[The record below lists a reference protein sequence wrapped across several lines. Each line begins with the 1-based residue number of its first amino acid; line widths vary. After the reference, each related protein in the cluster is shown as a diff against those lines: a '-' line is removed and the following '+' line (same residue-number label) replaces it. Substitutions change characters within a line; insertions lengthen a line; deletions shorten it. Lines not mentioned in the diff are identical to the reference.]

1 MAKDVYGVAV
11 QGAAGFWGEQHL
23 AAYIAHPKAEVVAL
37 CDINAD
43 AAKARAEALGLSCK
57 IYTDLD
63 ETLADDDVEV
73 LSIATPS
80 SYHAKDA
87 VLAMQAGKHVLVEKP
102 IATTLEDL
110 ALLKRTVAE
119 TEVKTMAG
127 FVGRWIGV
135 FVTLKALMED
145 KVIGDV
151 FMAQADFWQNI
162 SGLDIAMNEW
172 IGKKEIAGSPT
183 LAGGCHPLDSVRWLL
198 GGAEVEEVF
207 AYSVNGA
214 SPTYNYDPTTL
225 AVMRLDNGALCK
237 LASTLEPCAPYLF
250 RVELLGTEGTIRNNR
265 IYTSRWRGQHDY
277 AEIPTDVP
285 GLSSRAAHS
294 TLDEAMKQEIAHFI
308 ECIDNDVESHVNLP
322 DAIKTHEALMAVD
335 LSAAEGRPVSLPL
348 I

>member
-1 MAKDVYGVAV
+1 MAKEVYGVAV

-23 AAYIAHPKAEVVAL
+23 AAYIANPKAEVVAM
-37 CDINAD
+37 CDIDAD
-43 AAKARAEALGLSCK
+43 AAKARAKALGLSCK

-63 ETLADDDVEV
+63 QTLADKDVEI

-87 VLAMQAGKHVLVEKP
+87 ALAMQAGKHVLVEKP

-135 FVTLKALMED
+135 FVTLKALMKD
-145 KVIGDV
+145 RVIGDV

-162 SGLDIAMNEW
+162 SWLDIGMNKW
-172 IGKKEIAGSPT
+172 IDRKGVAGSPT
-183 LAGGCHPLDSVRWLL
+183 LAGGCHALDAVRWLL

-207 AYSVNGA
+207 AYSVSGTSLA
-214 SPTYNYDPTTL
+214 YDYDPTTL
-225 AVMRLDNGALCK
+225 GLMRLDSGALCK

-250 RVELLGTEGTIRNNR
+250 RVELLGTEGTIRNNQV
-265 IYTSRWRGQHDY
+265 YSSRWRGQHDY
-277 AEIPTDVP
+277 TEIPTDVP
-285 GLSSRAAHS
+285 GLSTRAAHS
-294 TLDEAMKQEIAHFI
+294 TLDEAMKQEISHFI
-308 ECIDNDVESHVNLP
+308 ECIDNDVESHANLP

>member
-1 MAKDVYGVAV
+1 M
-11 QGAAGFWGEQHL
+11 
-23 AAYIAHPKAEVVAL
+23 
-37 CDINAD
+37 CDIDAD

-63 ETLADDDVEV
+63 QTLADEDVEI

-87 VLAMQAGKHVLVEKP
+87 ALAMQAGKHVLVEKP

-127 FVGRWIGV
+127 FVLRWNDMI
-135 FVTLKALMED
+135 VTLKALMEE
-145 KVIGDV
+145 KAIGEV
-151 FMAQADFWQNI
+151 FLVQADFWQNM
-162 SGLDIAMNEW
+162 SWLDVAMNEW
-172 IGKKEIAGSPT
+172 LGEKAKAGSSM

-198 GGAEVEEVF
+198 GGAEIEEVF
-207 AYSVNGA
+207 AYSTNF
-214 SPTYNYDPTTL
+214 SFPDWDHDPTEL
-225 AVMRLDNGALCK
+225 AVMKLGNGALCK

-265 IYTSRWRGQHDY
+265 IYSDRWPGQYDY

-285 GLSSRAAHS
+285 GLSV
-294 TLDEAMKQEIAHFI
+294 LDEAMKQEISHFI
-308 ECIDNDVESHVNLP
+308 ECIDNEVESHANLP